1 MEDSQAVTLFISY
14 AHADEDLKLQLEK
27 HLTPL
32 KRNGLIDKWS
42 DHQIEPGQDWANQI
56 DRNLKTADII
66 LLLVSPDFVS
76 SDYCTGIELKEAMKR
91 CKNGEAIV
99 VPVILKP
106 CNWMWLEFKD
116 LQAVPKE
123 GKAITTWPDKDLA
136 FLDVTT
142 RIGQLAQGLLDQRK
156 KQRDDKQ
163 VAAARY
169 KSKVEEVLSD
179 GDITPLERKTLN
191 ELRDLLGLTAEEAE
205 AIKDSAYQPLRQYQ
219 SKLGQYRIDLVETIA
234 HEYPLSERT
243 KVDLKQR
250 QRELGL
256 KAEDAEHLEVELLAE
271 AEATYQAQLKTG
283 EAAAQCAR
291 AEAAQRAR
299 EAAERQA
306 REDADLRDR
315 EADEL
320 QRRAAAQA
328 QAQRERELASQR
340 EAAEEAQRLAA
351 HEQVRQAAERE
362 ARLQAEEAGRIA
374 AAEAARLAEVPARRP
389 ADADAL
395 PVADQ
400 RHRPVGLAPTPP
412 AAMAQAAVSMA
423 AAAATLP
430 LQSAQPAPS
439 LAAASA
445 VEAPL
450 GAQITPRKRLLA
462 AGVGAV
468 VFGVLLLM
476 FWQAM
481 LGYGNISSALLA
493 ATFGA
498 IAGAISASYRW
509 IAVAGVLIGMIGL
522 TSPYWILGSP
532 LWAVIVIGGAI
543 VIEIRRRLSARK

>member
-14 AHADEDLKLQLEK
+14 AHADEDLKMQLEK

-234 HEYPLSERT
+234 HGYPLSERT

-256 KAEDAEHLEVELLAE
+256 KAEDAEHLEVALLAE

-306 REDADLRDR
+306 REEADLRDR

-328 QAQRERELASQR
+328 QAEFERERELASQR

-351 HEQVRQAAERE
+351 QEQVRQGVERE
-362 ARLQAEEAGRIA
+362 ARHQAEEAGRIA
-374 AAEAARLAEVPARRP
+374 AAQAARLAEMPARRP
-389 ADADAL
+389 ADAV
-395 PVADQ
+395 PVVDQ
-400 RHRPVGLAPTPP
+400 RDRPMGLTPSP
-412 AAMAQAAVSMA
+412 LAAMAQAAVSMA
-423 AAAATLP
+423 AAAAPLP

-450 GAQITPRKRLLA
+450 GAQITPRKRLRA
-462 AGVGAV
+462 AGIGAV
-468 VFGVLLLM
+468 VFGVPVMLV
-476 FWQAM
+476 QAM
-481 LGYGNISSALLA
+481 FGESISLALLA
-493 ATFGA
+493 VTIGA
-498 IAGAISASYRW
+498 IARAFGASWLRSAVF
-509 IAVAGVLIGMIGL
+509 AVLVSFAALVA
-522 TSPYWILGSP
+522 LGQ
-532 LWAVIVIGGAI
+532 L
-543 VIEIRRRLSARK
+543 